1 MNNLGNKEIMAKNIQ
16 HYLDLKGIDRNE
28 MCRDLGFKYTT
39 VSNWLQGVKY
49 PRIDKIE
56 IMARYFGITKADLVE
71 DHSTSTSDPE
81 PEAPS
86 YYHDPET
93 AEVAERLRTQPGMR
107 MLFDASKDATPK
119 DLEIAANLLKQLKGE
134 E

>member
-1 MNNLGNKEIMAKNIQ
+1 MNETIGIRLKELRLQKEYTQEYVGNIIGVSKQTLYKYENGIVTNIP
-16 HYLDLKGIDRNE
+16 
-28 MCRDLGFKYTT
+28 
-39 VSNWLQGVKY
+39 S
-49 PRIDKIE
+49 DKIE
-56 IMARYFGITKADLVE
+56 ALAKVYGVTPEYIMGWNTP
-71 DHSTSTSDPE
+71 TSDPE